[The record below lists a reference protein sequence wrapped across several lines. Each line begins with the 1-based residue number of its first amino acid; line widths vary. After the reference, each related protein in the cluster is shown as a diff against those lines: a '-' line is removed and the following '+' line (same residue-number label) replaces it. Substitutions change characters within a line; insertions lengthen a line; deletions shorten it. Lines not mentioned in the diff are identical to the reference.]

1 MKIHTYILIGL
12 LALCSAS
19 CGHGANAVDNNKE
32 AGGDAAAP
40 NQGSVMAGNAPAELP
55 MPAVPDS
62 LRTVEERAAY
72 VALHYWDSMDFR
84 NHALSLDTAFV
95 EQNFANFAA
104 ILQMAL
110 PADAEKAIRTL
121 LDSASVDV
129 GALNLM
135 SWTAEKYLDEPN
147 SPMRDEETYIHFLR
161 YLSTAQ
167 ALDEYERL
175 RPAHRLREALRNRR
189 GTVATDFEFVDRSG
203 ASRRLSEAVRRSE
216 VTLLIFYDPD
226 CEHCKEI
233 IDAISRMSFTR
244 GVGVLAIDAED
255 DAEAW
260 ENTKGALPTGWT
272 VGFATTPILE
282 RELYTLP
289 ASPTLYVLAADGTVI
304 LKDPAPEQAVDYL
317 RNLR

>member
-1 MKIHTYILIGL
+1 MKGLYANILVCL
-12 LALCSAS
+12 AALCSAG
-19 CGHGANAVDNNKE
+19 CGHSAQAVGEESADGGAS
-32 AGGDAAAP
+32 
-40 NQGSVMAGNAPAELP
+40 GSVATAQGAVAELP
-55 MPAVPDS
+55 MPSVPDS
-62 LRTVEERAAY
+62 LGSVEERAAY

-104 ILQMAL
+104 ILQMA
-110 PADAEKAIRTL
+110 PAADAEKAVRTL

-233 IDAISRMSFTR
+233 IDALSRMSFTR

-260 ENTKGALPTGWT
+260 ENTKGSLPSGWT